1 MVVHDVKDIQS
12 PKSER
17 HRDHPLQKLVICT
30 WTKPLPKG
38 QLRMH
43 CGTPSC
49 RSSWIFKISQA
60 LVCTAQAAALFV
72 VPMRSLTSLD
82 MNSRSP
88 FGTFCYPSRHA
99 RRGHN
104 PQLPPPYQD
113 TPTPQEPVAL
123 RGTLDY
129 PKRTLPNMSTNVKH
143 FGSSG
148 SFAMAVPTSG
158 PGAGL
163 PSASAP
169 GITPDSRTSIDQ
181 NIWRQGVFEHGCSE
195 SLIYENAK
203 NG

>member
-1 MVVHDVKDIQS
+1 
-12 PKSER
+12 
-17 HRDHPLQKLVICT
+17 
-30 WTKPLPKG
+30 
-38 QLRMH
+38 
-43 CGTPSC
+43 
-49 RSSWIFKISQA
+49 
-60 LVCTAQAAALFV
+60 
-72 VPMRSLTSLD
+72 

-88 FGTFCYPSRHA
+88 FGTFCYPSCHA
-99 RRGHN
+99 RWGHS
-104 PQLPPPYQD
+104 PQLPPPYRD

-129 PKRTLPNMSTNVKH
+129 QKRTLPNMSTNVKH

-203 NG
+203 KRVSVSPPAPKRPSGVLKHVLCFGSAAALGVTDYI